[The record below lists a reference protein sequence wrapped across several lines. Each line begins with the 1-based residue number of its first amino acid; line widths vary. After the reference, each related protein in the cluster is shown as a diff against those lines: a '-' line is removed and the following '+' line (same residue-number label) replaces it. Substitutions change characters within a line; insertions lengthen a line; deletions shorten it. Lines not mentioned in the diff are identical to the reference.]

1 MNYMHS
7 LRYKVIYNGWIVG
20 WFLFFQ
26 AQTGKLFGSQFPCR
40 SVGAKYRSKKNN
52 DHWTEDEMI
61 ELVIGVSKRGI
72 GRWSRV
78 KDDYF
83 LTSVRTAVHLKV
95 QLHRLLAAT
104 CLQHGVYIC

>member
-1 MNYMHS
+1 MVY
-7 LRYKVIYNGWIVG
+7 
-20 WFLFFQ
+20 LFFQ
-26 AQTGKLFGSQFPCR
+26 AQIGKLFGSQFPCR

-83 LTSVRTAVHLKV
+83 FNIGSYSRSSQGTVTSIIGSNMFPTWSIYMLR
-95 QLHRLLAAT
+95 
-104 CLQHGVYIC
+104 

>member
-1 MNYMHS
+1 MDCWLVSFFFRLKPANYLVH
-7 LRYKVIYNGWIVG
+7 N
-20 WFLFFQ
+20 FLVV
-26 AQTGKLFGSQFPCR
+26 
-40 SVGAKYRSKKNN
+40 SVDAKYRSKNNN

-83 LTSVRTAVHLKV
+83 STSVHTAVHLKV

-104 CLQHGVYIC
+104 CFQHGVYIC